1 MSDQAAFWRRAKRK
15 ADRLN
20 REHDERNPL
29 FAGQW
34 QTTAREQYWHT
45 RRVIVG
51 VACHGSELRLA
62 EGLRWLEVRQRER
75 MARQLLSPEEYAA
88 AVERL
93 SGKWMQGHEVAFYLD
108 VWYQL
113 LKDRCP
119 EMVAEVYRR
128 IRGEDKP
135 ADHFDQTAL
144 ALYRRFFP
152 EV

>member
-1 MSDQAAFWRRAKRK
+1 MSDQAAFWRRAKQK

-20 REHDERNPL
+20 REHDERHPL
-29 FAGQW
+29 FAGQGA
-34 QTTAREQYWHT
+34 TTAAEQYWHT

-51 VACHGSELRLA
+51 VACHGSELRLS

-75 MARQLLSPEEYAA
+75 LASEVLPPEQYAA
-88 AVERL
+88 AVFRL
-93 SGKWMQGHEVAFYLD
+93 SGPWMRGHEAAFYLD
-108 VWYQL
+108 YWYQL

-119 EMVAEVYRR
+119 EMVAEVHRR

-135 ADHFDQTAL
+135 ADHFDQAAL

-152 EV
+152 E